1 MALTWPRY
9 QRTYPRSLDFSSE
22 MKPMATFEMV
32 AGLML
37 AALYLDPWAMAVFL
51 AAVGGI
57 VVLLGSSAFFIR
69 RAWTRGIR

>member
-1 MALTWPRY
+1 
-9 QRTYPRSLDFSSE
+9 
-22 MKPMATFEMV
+22 MATFEMV